1 MQGSSP
7 RIYPWALIANG
18 RKSEL
23 RIVLTHLLSPII
35 VTLHET
41 KIFSR

>member
-7 RIYPWALIANG
+7 RIYPGALIANG

-23 RIVLTHLLSPII
+23 VLSAVEVLRIVLTYY
-35 VTLHET
+35 
-41 KIFSR
+41 